1 MVLPVVPV
9 ARVIGLLEPPGLPER
24 AETLIRGVRVARR
37 AAVVGVGRGG
47 FGHGPFL
54 PEQAPRGQPSLA
66 RGTLIEAMAP
76 AGEVTVTTRREMR
89 AAGEQTH

>member
-1 MVLPVVPV
+1 MLPVVPV
-9 ARVIGLLEPPGLPER
+9 ARVIGPLERAGLPAR
-24 AETLIRGVRVARR
+24 AETLIRGVRVARP

-76 AGEVTVTTRREMR
+76 AGEVTVTTRREVR

>member
-9 ARVIGLLEPPGLPER
+9 ARVIGLLERPGLPER